1 MERIGRYRIT
11 RELGRGSMSIVYEGF
26 DDRIDRYLAI
36 KVLRQAYARDVA
48 SRQCFLR
55 EARAAGGLGYPN
67 IVTVFD
73 VGQVDGLPFL
83 VMELLSGQT
92 LADFIAADK
101 AAALPLNTMIEI
113 AIQLAAALEFAHKND
128 VIHRDVKPSNIHF
141 EPDRRLIKLMDFG
154 IAAIDRGPLS
164 TETGQDIVGT
174 PHYMPPEQLCGKPL
188 DKRSDLYSLGVVLFQ
203 LISGRLPY
211 RGETVEAVI
220 DAISRDTIR
229 PLTPL
234 HPETPKALPALV
246 RRLMSADPGARPA
259 GAGQV
264 REELE
269 DIQSARRRGILP
281 AVKGN
286 SVFWRWPAGI
296 GAVIALV
303 LALGLSH
310 VYRSQTEALAGAV
323 YGYGDALAS
332 IIAQET
338 AEPLILGDT
347 AALGMLVADFSVNPR
362 VQYLHVSDTGGM
374 IQASTNPFI
383 QGLPKPRPAGAA
395 VPRPPESI
403 NLIATDNGH
412 LEFQVPVRFQAHR
425 VGEIQLGINAGA
437 LQSTATTTLTMLA
450 AVFGLIL
457 IVALAGLGWMTR
469 RWKRSID
476 RIAWALKRLRGG
488 QSGVRLDVARHDE
501 FAAIC
506 KQFNNLA
513 VSLDE
518 QGRTVGGEWS
528 APVISTGASEV
539 APDETLDLNALE
551 RRSVTAS
558 D

>member
-1 MERIGRYRIT
+1 
-11 RELGRGSMSIVYEGF
+11 MSIVYEGF
-26 DDRIDRYLAI
+26 DDRIDRHLAI

-55 EARAAGGLGYPN
+55 EARAAGGLGHPN

-83 VMELLSGQT
+83 VMEMLYGQT
-92 LADFIAADK
+92 LTDFVTADR
-101 AAALPLNTMIEI
+101 AAALPLNTMMEI
-113 AIQLAAALEFAHKND
+113 AVQLAAALEFAHRNGI
-128 VIHRDVKPSNIHF
+128 VHRDVKPSNIHF
-141 EPDRRLIKLMDFG
+141 EPERRLVKLMDFG
-154 IAAIDRGPLS
+154 IAAIDRGPIS
-164 TETGQDIVGT
+164 GDGGQDIVGT
-174 PHYMPPEQLCGKPL
+174 PYYMPPEQLCGKPL

-203 LISGRLPY
+203 LIGGRLPY
-211 RGETVEAVI
+211 RGETIEAVI
-220 DAISRDTIR
+220 DAISRDTLR

-234 HPETPKALPALV
+234 HPETPKALSSLV
-246 RRLMSADPGARPA
+246 RRLMSADPDARPPSA
-259 GAGQV
+259 AQV
-264 REELE
+264 REALE
-269 DIQSARRRGILP
+269 DIQSARKRGILP
-281 AVKGN
+281 AVKSN
-286 SVFWRWPAGI
+286 SAFWRWPAGI

-310 VYRSQTEALAGAV
+310 VYRSQTETLADAV

-362 VQYLHVSDTGGM
+362 VRYLHVSDTGGM

-383 QGLPKPRPAGAA
+383 QGLPNPRPAGQP
-395 VPRPPESI
+395 VSRPPESVE
-403 NLIATDNGH
+403 LIATDSGH
-412 LEFQVPVRFQAHR
+412 LEFQAPVRFQAHR
-425 VGEIQLGINAGA
+425 VGEIQLGINAGP

-476 RIAWALKRLRGG
+476 QIAWALKRVRGG
-488 QSGVRLDVARHDE
+488 QSGVRLEVKRHDE

-518 QGRTVGGEWS
+518 QARTAGGELS
-528 APVISTGASEV
+528 APVISTVPSKV
-539 APDETLDLNALE
+539 PPNETLDLNALQ
-551 RRSVTAS
+551 RHS
-558 D
+558 DTTSG